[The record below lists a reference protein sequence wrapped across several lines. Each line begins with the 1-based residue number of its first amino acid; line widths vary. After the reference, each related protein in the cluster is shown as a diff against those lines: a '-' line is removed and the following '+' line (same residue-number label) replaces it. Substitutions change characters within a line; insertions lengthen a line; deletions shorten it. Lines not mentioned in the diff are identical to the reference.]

1 MRHSNLFRTLSL
13 AAISLAVAAC
23 GGNEVQEQTVAEKIK
38 VNVQQVFEREIDLLG
53 NFTAT
58 VEANATNNISPK
70 TSTRIEKVMVEV
82 GDNVKKGQV
91 IAKMDQV
98 NLVQAQLQM
107 KNDSIE
113 FVRANELYEI
123 GGTSKSDWD
132 AKKLKYN
139 ISKSNYDNLFE
150 NTLLISPIDGIVTA
164 RNYDSGDMY
173 TMGQPLYI
181 VEQIKPVKLKVNV
194 SEGLYTKVK
203 KGMPVEVRL
212 DVYPGEVF
220 NGRINLVYPSIDP
233 ATRTFPIEVIIDN
246 ADQKVRPGMFA
257 RVTVAYGKA
266 NHVIVPDV
274 AIVKQTGS
282 GDRYVYTVKDGIV
295 EFKKVEL
302 GRRME
307 SEFEIISGLE
317 NGDVAI
323 TGGQNRISNGMEVEV
338 VK

>member
-1 MRHSNLFRTLSL
+1 MRHSNLFKTLSF
-13 AAISLAVAAC
+13 AVVSLALIAC
-23 GGNEVQEQTVAEKIK
+23 GGNQEQEETVAEKVK
-38 VNVQQVFEREIDLLG
+38 VNVKSVFAREIDLLG

-70 TSTRIEKVMVEV
+70 SSTRIDKVLVEV
-82 GDNVKKGQV
+82 GDNVRKGE
-91 IAKMDQV
+91 ILAKMDQV

-113 FVRANELYEI
+113 FLRANELYEI
-123 GGTSKSDWD
+123 GGTSKSEWD

-139 ISKSNYDNLFE
+139 ISKSNYDNLVE

-164 RNYDSGDMY
+164 RNYDSGDIY
-173 TMGQPLYI
+173 SMGQPLYV

-203 KGMPVEVRL
+203 KGMLVEVRL
-212 DVYPGEVF
+212 DVYPNEVF
-220 NGRINLVYPSIDP
+220 NGKINLVYPSIDP
-233 ATRTFPIEVIIDN
+233 ATRTFPIEVLIDN
-246 ADQKVRPGMFA
+246 ADQRVRPGMFS

-282 GDRYVYTVKDGIV
+282 GDRYVYIVKNGKV

-302 GRRME
+302 GRRID
-307 SEFEIISGLE
+307 SEFEIVSGLE
-317 NGDVAI
+317 SGDLVI

-338 VK
+338 IE